1 MVECNKKSKVVKK
14 VIMCSR
20 CELHKHIPDGR
31 FSQSERKPFTVFL
44 NIWLRCQPASLRGS
58 TPSLFAEFLDWRSLQ
73 PYSWLVRFMHVQ
85 LTQWNLYYRKI
96 EGKTCF
102 QPPQH
107 PFSKHGW
114 LLTCCTFFLHFFH
127 WANVCTPVLTSC
139 FEQKGCVGTSKPFR
153 WSKIY
158 NSQQPMRERICCV
171 CLSVFEPTAVQT
183 KCQP

>member
-1 MVECNKKSKVVKK
+1 MSACISA
-14 VIMCSR
+14 R
-20 CELHKHIPDGR
+20 LY
-31 FSQSERKPFTVFL
+31 
-44 NIWLRCQPASLRGS
+44 
-58 TPSLFAEFLDWRSLQ
+58 PSLFAEFLVWKSLQ

-107 PFSKHGW
+107 PLSKYGW

-139 FEQKGCVGTSKPFR
+139 FEQKGCVGTLKPFR
-153 WSKIY
+153 WSEIY
-158 NSQQPMRERICCV
+158 NSQPPMRERICCV

-183 KCQP
+183 KCQPWDWQLWQEGNVQPPLHAPVCVSAPEKECICVWQLKCYSTGVCCSQH